1 MSIRFSSLIAIIVL
15 PSGESNIERLSE
27 SSILSRTV
35 AVSEAFTVSG
45 AAKTMPVENV
55 LPFGLEKT
63 IAKSSGVSAGCGQST
78 AAAFS
83 IARDAAAKKMTNLIT
98 EVLFILRLTSA
109 YLRSMLSLEIVVSW
123 PTKKPLGVAVINALC
138 ASKEKEPTSLL
149 EFSSR

>member
-1 MSIRFSSLIAIIVL
+1 MSIRFSSLTAITVL
-15 PSGESNIERLSE
+15 PSGESNIERFSE
-27 SSILSRTV
+27 SSSLSKID

-45 AAKTMPVENV
+45 LAKIMPVENV

-63 IAKSSGVSAGCGQST
+63 SAKSSGVSAGCGQST

-83 IARDAAAKKMTNLIT
+83 IARAAAKKMANLII
-98 EVLFILRLTSA
+98 EVLFIMRLTYA
-109 YLRSMLSLEIVVSW
+109 YLRSMLSLEIVESC

-138 ASKEKEPTSLL
+138 APKANEPTSLL